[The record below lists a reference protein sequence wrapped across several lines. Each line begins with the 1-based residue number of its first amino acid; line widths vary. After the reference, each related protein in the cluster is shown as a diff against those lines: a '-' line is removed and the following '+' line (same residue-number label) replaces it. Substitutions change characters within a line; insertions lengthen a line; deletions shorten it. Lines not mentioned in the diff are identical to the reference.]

1 MTTAQDNP
9 QVAAILGSVQ
19 HSYAELTRLLNGPL
33 AALESNK
40 LYQQP
45 AENEWT
51 IMQNLAHT
59 VEFMP
64 YWANEVALLVAEPGR
79 NFGRTMQH
87 EGRLRG
93 ISDHERDTLSHIQ
106 SLLPGSYAQL
116 EQTLSRL
123 TDNDLALTGTH
134 VKYGTQ
140 TLAWFIE
147 EFITGHMSS
156 HVEQIKAA
164 LAAVQ

>member
-9 QVAAILGSVQ
+9 QVAEILNSVQ
-19 HSYAELTRLLNGPL
+19 NSYAELTQLINGPL
-33 AALESNK
+33 AALDNSK
-40 LYQQP
+40 LYQAP

-93 ISDHERDTLSHIQ
+93 ISDHEQDALPRLQ
-106 SLLPGSYAQL
+106 SLLPGSYTQM
-116 EQTLSRL
+116 EETLSKL
-123 TDNDLALTGTH
+123 NDSDLALTGTH

-147 EFITGHMSS
+147 EFITDHMAA
-156 HVEQIKAA
+156 HVEQIKVA

>member
-1 MTTAQDNP
+1 
-9 QVAAILGSVQ
+9 
-19 HSYAELTRLLNGPL
+19 
-33 AALESNK
+33 
-40 LYQQP
+40 
-45 AENEWT
+45 
-51 IMQNLAHT
+51 
-59 VEFMP
+59 
-64 YWANEVALLVAEPGR
+64 
-79 NFGRTMQH
+79 MQH

-93 ISDHERDTLSHIQ
+93 ISDHERDTLPHIQ
-106 SLLPGSYAQL
+106 SLLPASYAHL

-123 TDNDLALTGTH
+123 TDNDLTLTGTH

>member
-9 QVAAILGSVQ
+9 QVAAILASVQ
-19 HSYAELTRLLNGPL
+19 HSYAELTQLLNGPL
-33 AALESNK
+33 ATLDSSK
-40 LYQQP
+40 LYQVP
-45 AENEWT
+45 IENEWT

-79 NFGRTMQH
+79 SFGRTMQH

-93 ISDHERDTLSHIQ
+93 ISDHEQDTLSRLQ
-106 SLLPGSYAQL
+106 SLLPGSYARM
-116 EQTLSRL
+116 EETLSKL
-123 TDNDLALTGTH
+123 TDRDLALTGTH

-147 EFITGHMSS
+147 EFITGHMAA
-156 HVEQIKAA
+156 HVEQIKVA